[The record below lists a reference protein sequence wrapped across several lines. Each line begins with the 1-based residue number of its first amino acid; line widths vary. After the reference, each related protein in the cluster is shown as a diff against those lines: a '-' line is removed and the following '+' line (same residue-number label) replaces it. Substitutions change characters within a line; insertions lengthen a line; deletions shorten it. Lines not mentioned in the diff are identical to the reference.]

1 MSAFTIQDAQ
11 SANIQLVSD
20 ESKGSQAVHD
30 LVVAYQANR
39 RSGTAQAKT
48 RGEVNGTGKKMYR
61 QKGTGN
67 ARHGDRK
74 APIFVGG
81 GVAFGPR
88 NRSYAKTVRKAALV
102 VGGVVACVPRN
113 CSYAKTVSRKVRTL
127 ALQRV
132 LGDKVNEGAIF
143 RAASLDVESGKTKDF
158 VAALKAVTE
167 AKKVLVIGGEFTDR
181 TYYAARNVQSAL
193 LQTAESVNVEQILH
207 SNAVII
213 LDDALE
219 TLANRTA

>member
-88 NRSYAKTVRKAALV
+88 NRSYAKTVPK
-102 VGGVVACVPRN
+102 
-113 CSYAKTVSRKVRTL
+113 KVRTL

-158 VAALKAVTE
+158 VAALKSLTD
-167 AKKVLVIGGEFTDR
+167 AKKVLVIGGAFTDR

-193 LQTAESVNVEQILH
+193 LQTVESVNVEQILH